1 MVAISA
7 QEGANLI
14 DPEYY
19 FRNGYPWETWAKL
32 RRDAPIARIETERDA
47 PFWAVTRYSDIVAI
61 ERNAEIF
68 KNAPRMNMQG
78 PAGALPVRMIVNMD
92 PPDHGE
98 YRKLVNARFMPRAI
112 AGVQDY
118 IETLAARTLDAA
130 MAHGPAAFD
139 LQEVLANPVPTAVI
153 SRFLGVA
160 DDLAP
165 LIHQWTEASLY
176 PGDPEIGKGRPVDE
190 VRMEAMQSMF
200 AVYRALFEE
209 RRTKPRDD
217 LLTDLLNARIGGEA
231 MPELELYSWCYI
243 LTTAGHETTQSTF
256 GAAIHTLMEHPD
268 QLELLRQDHGLVPSA
283 IEEVLRHVSPAI
295 HFCRTPDRDVEMHGQ
310 TIRAGEAMVM
320 YYPSANHD
328 EAEFDRPDTFD
339 ITRTGN
345 RHLAFGS
352 GPHLCLGIHLA
363 RMELRIMLRQFL
375 ERVESIEPAGEPTR
389 VHSCVVGGFRKY
401 PVRMKVRPAP
411 SHR

>member
-1 MVAISA
+1 MAAITA
-7 QEGANLI
+7 QEGASLI

-32 RRDAPIARIETERDA
+32 RKADPVARIETDRDV
-47 PFWAVTRYSDIVAI
+47 PFWAVTRYADIVEI
-61 ERNAEIF
+61 ERNAEVF
-68 KNAPRMNMQG
+68 KNAPRMNM
-78 PAGALPVRMIVNMD
+78 GAPPGKLEMRMIVNMD
-92 PPDHGE
+92 PPEHAE
-98 YRKLVNARFMPRAI
+98 YRRLVNARFMPRNI
-112 AGVQDY
+112 AGIQPY
-118 IETLAARTLDAA
+118 IEGLVASTLDNA
-130 MAHGPAAFD
+130 MQHNGDVVD
-139 LQEVLANPVPTAVI
+139 LQTMLGNPVPTAVI
-153 SRFLGVA
+153 SRFLGVS

-165 LIHQWTEASLY
+165 QIQHWTEASLY
-176 PGDPEIGKGRPVDE
+176 PGDPEIGMGRPIKQ
-190 VRMEAMQSMF
+190 VREEATQSMF
-200 AVYRALFEE
+200 AVYRGLFEE
-209 RRTKPRDD
+209 RRTNPRDD
-217 LLTDLLNARIGGEA
+217 LLTDLLNARVGGEP

-268 QLELLRQDHGLVPSA
+268 QLRMLREDHGLVGNT
-283 IEEVLRHVSPAI
+283 IEEVLRYVSPAV
-295 HFCRTPDRDVEMHGQ
+295 HFCRTPDRDVDLHGK
-310 TIRAGEAMVM
+310 TIRAGENMVM

-339 ITRTGN
+339 ITRTTN

-375 ERVESIEPAGEPTR
+375 ERVESIEPVEEPTR

-401 PVRMKVRPAP
+401 PVRMKIRPA
-411 SHR
+411 